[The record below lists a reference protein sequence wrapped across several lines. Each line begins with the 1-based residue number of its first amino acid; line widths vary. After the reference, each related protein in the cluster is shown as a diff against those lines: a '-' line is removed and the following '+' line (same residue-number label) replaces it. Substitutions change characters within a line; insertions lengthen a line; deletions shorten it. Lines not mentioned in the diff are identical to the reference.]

1 MAEIIQFPVPGER
14 DWLNVESFI
23 RKEMEE
29 AQTPEVVINEVL
41 SWLKDLW
48 FELREQPIHYQIKG
62 PGVCREA
69 IDEVVHAVIGQM
81 RDKLYLAMV
90 KAGGQKRRLEML
102 KHRHNL

>member
-1 MAEIIQFPVPGER
+1 MPGER

-23 RKEMEE
+23 RKEMED

-48 FELREQPIHYQIKG
+48 FELREQPIHYQIKA
-62 PGVCREA
+62 PEVCREA

-90 KAGGQKRRLEML
+90 KAGGQKRTLEKL